1 MARKLSDFKGEQAI
15 EVLADIIEPFA
26 TIMADSDIQKLAKE
40 ATEKRKSVQPIQYIK
55 IALKNH
61 THEVLEIMARIH
73 EQPVDEYAETVNVI
87 SLPMEILAIV
97 NDEAIKSLFT
107 SHRQT
112 DN

>member
-1 MARKLSDFKGEQAI
+1 MARKLSDYKGEDAI

-26 TIMADSDIQKLAKE
+26 IIMADSDIQKMAKE
-40 ATEKRKSVQPIQYIK
+40 AAEKKKAVQPISYIK
-55 IALKNH
+55 VALKNH
-61 THEVLEIMARIH
+61 KHEVLEILARI
-73 EQPVDEYAETVNVI
+73 QDMPVEEYAKTVNVI
-87 SLPMEILAIV
+87 TLPMEILAIV

>member
-1 MARKLSDFKGEQAI
+1 MARKLSDYHGEDAI

-26 TIMADSDIQKLAKE
+26 YIMADPDIQDLAKK
-40 ATEKRKSVQPIQYIK
+40 ASDKKSKVQPIQYVK

-61 THEVLEIMARIH
+61 KHEVLEILARINDM
-73 EQPVDEYAETVNVI
+73 PVEEYEKTVNVFT
-87 SLPMEILAIV
+87 LPMEILAIV
-97 NDEAIKSLFT
+97 NDEAVKSLFT